1 MRAFSLRVLWV
12 FLVVLVAE
20 TLLHF
25 IVLFYFV
32 FVLFFVFLLNHCLLF
47 VVSVSLWNRPFYGC
61 VLSYLAFE

>member
-32 FVLFFVFLLNHCLLF
+32 FVLFFCFFC
-47 VVSVSLWNRPFYGC
+47 
-61 VLSYLAFE
+61 